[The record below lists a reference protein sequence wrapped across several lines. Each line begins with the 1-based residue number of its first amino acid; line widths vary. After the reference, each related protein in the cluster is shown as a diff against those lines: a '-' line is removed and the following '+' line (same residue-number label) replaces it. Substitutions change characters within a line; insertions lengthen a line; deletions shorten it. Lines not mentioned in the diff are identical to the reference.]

1 MIKIQTTVFAAFL
14 SLLAASGCKSKLEKC
29 MNACDKIK
37 AEDQAACAGNASCLA
52 SVEMTYASCSNLCEM
67 AMGDGSKRPSSAGAD
82 TSGRKLSPES
92 SLPSQSAADRDDKAC
107 EAGNAEACANAGSR
121 VFLGREGRSKDEAK
135 GAALQKKACE
145 LGSAFGCEMY
155 GRALDDGRGLPKDVP
170 AANAAFT
177 KACDMKA
184 GGGCRSLGLNLP
196 VRDPKRIALL
206 EKACE
211 LDDGLGCIGIAA
223 AYLHGDQ
230 GTRKDL
236 AKAKTLLQKACTL
249 GQKSA
254 CEKLRELP

>member
-1 MIKIQTTVFAAFL
+1 MIKIQTTVFAALL

-29 MNACDKIK
+29 MNACEKIK

-52 SVEMTYASCSNLCEM
+52 SIEMSFESCSNICEI
-67 AMGDGSKRPSSAGAD
+67 AMGDGSKRSSSDGTD
-82 TSGRKLSPES
+82 KSSRGLLPES
-92 SLPSQSAADRDDKAC
+92 GVPTQSAADRDEQAC
-107 EAGNAEACANAGSR
+107 EAGNAEACANTGSR
-121 VFLGREGRSKDEAK
+121 IFLGREGRSKDEAR
-135 GAALQKKACE
+135 GAALLKKACE
-145 LGSAFGCEMY
+145 LGSAFGCEIY
-155 GRALDDGRGLPKDVP
+155 GRALDDGRGVPKDVP
-170 AANAAFT
+170 AANSAFT

-196 VRDPKRIALL
+196 VRDPKRITLL

-230 GTRKDL
+230 GKRKDV

-249 GQKSA
+249 GQKTA